1 MKKILIVEDDE
12 NIQNLLE
19 MYLKKAGF
27 EVVKAANGAEA
38 LNKFES
44 EKPHL
49 IVLDLMLPLVDGIEV
64 AKEIRKKS
72 NVPIIMLTAKVEEY
86 DRIKGLETGADDYVT
101 KPFSPKEL
109 VLRIQNLIKRTYPDE
124 KIIKFKDIE
133 IHPREMRVYQNG
145 KEIPLT
151 VKEFKIL
158 FALAQ
163 KPGTVFSRENIMDAI
178 YTEYDDVVF
187 DRTIDVYIKNIR
199 KKLGDNPKSP
209 KYIESVYGAGYRLK
223 K

>member
-1 MKKILIVEDDE
+1 
-12 NIQNLLE
+12 
-19 MYLKKAGF
+19 
-27 EVVKAANGAEA
+27 
-38 LNKFES
+38 
-44 EKPHL
+44 
-49 IVLDLMLPLVDGIEV
+49 MLPLVDGIEV

-133 IHPREMRVYQNG
+133 IHPGEMRVYQNG